1 MNIPNDDLDERL
13 ERLAR
18 ATEDVRPGR
27 GFEARVKAALRA
39 ERERDGDFRDVFVRA
54 ARPVLA
60 AAALAATFALGF
72 AAARSSEADTSAA
85 VLYGVEEVDW

>member
-1 MNIPNDDLDERL
+1 MNIPDDDLDERL

-18 ATEDVRPGR
+18 ATENVRPSR

-39 ERERDGDFRDVFVRA
+39 ERDGDFRDVFVRA

-72 AAARSSEADTSAA
+72 AAARSSEADKSAA

>member
-1 MNIPNDDLDERL
+1 MDNPKDDIAERL

-18 ATEDVRPGR
+18 ATDQIRPSR
-27 GFEARVKAALRA
+27 GFEARVLVALRA
-39 ERERDGDFRDVFVRA
+39 ERDGDFRRVFVRA

-60 AAALAATFALGF
+60 AAAVAATLVIGI
-72 AAARSSEADTSAA
+72 AAERSREVDKSMA

>member
-1 MNIPNDDLDERL
+1 MNIPNDDLDDRL

-18 ATEDVRPGR
+18 ATENVRPSR

-39 ERERDGDFRDVFVRA
+39 ERDGDFRDVFVRA

-72 AAARSSEADTSAA
+72 AAVRSSEADKSAA